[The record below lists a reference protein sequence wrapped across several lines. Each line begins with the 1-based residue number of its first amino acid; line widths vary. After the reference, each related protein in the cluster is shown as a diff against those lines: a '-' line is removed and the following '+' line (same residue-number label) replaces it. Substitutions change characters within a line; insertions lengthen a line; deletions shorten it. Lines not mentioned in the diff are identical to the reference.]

1 MTPVAQSDIDVESR
15 TSGQESPLRRQFSEP
30 LHAPSISTP
39 TLHSRAPVAPQEKCP
54 DCGEFFETSDE
65 GNGIKEHIATV
76 HPQIARAS
84 EVQDDAADEE
94 MAEANEHVDN
104 EPVDEDDDD
113 DGQQQENDEEG
124 DVADGDEA
132 IDGDDVMAEDLNK
145 PSEEAG
151 ADADG
156 DDHGP
161 VPDIP
166 TTTGSEVDF
175 GTDYNA
181 PRGRQEFLS
190 AEMRLYNR
198 WDIHDAR
205 SFSQTYDDATVELNQ
220 DWEYAFKQAKV
231 SKKRDSVE
239 FPERPDPYKKAR
251 VERGKFLQLT
261 PVEEFLVDLRD
272 PETRS
277 PEELY
282 AITANVARVLATWQD
297 EYFAVDRL
305 YKLSTGQYEKL
316 APDPRKKVEDP
327 DVTAAKKEAMLYQY
341 KYDASKHKKGL
352 DQDPWIQGGF
362 RPTPTQ
368 ARKAMKTAKI
378 EPGTTPNIDG
388 WRTLHKFG
396 VEYVPKYQD
405 PPPEDVPSKAT
416 RTRKAQEME
425 AAAAADEAARQ
436 AAAEEE
442 EEQQQRLATKRQT
455 RGGRIVLDGLDDQ
468 EPDPSTSASTRGAGR
483 GRGQRGQGRGRG
495 RGRGVMSSSSGAHSE
510 TPTPGDSQ
518 APTRGRGRGTGVIR
532 GTRGGN
538 TRGGRGGKGRAPTTP
553 IGTPQQGSPAAT
565 PAPSSRPTSLA
576 PGPSHLAPIEP
587 MPNGGFVTMQPS
599 KPHSAPGQP
608 EQLDPAEL
616 ERRERARAEK
626 IANSKNPRRTEAM
639 LNHWARFNQAGRI
652 RQPKRSK
659 DEIEAARAE
668 AAAKKATQPPKI
680 GGRKKKSPPVP
691 GVNPPMANPGIAPAP
706 APPAPGPAPGHS
718 PGHPHPAPAPGP
730 GPAPTAAPAPLPA
743 PAPPPLLSHPTNA
756 HPPPPA
762 SAPSFPLSAPAG
774 HPLGP
779 GGPLAP
785 HPPRYTTPYSP
796 FGHIDPRGIAHF
808 PSGPF
813 QPPPPQPQYQ
823 TPYPPDTFFIPFGN
837 GPGAGLPPPG
847 HGHARRPA

>member
-1 MTPVAQSDIDVESR
+1 MAPVAQSDIDAESR
-15 TSGQESPLRRQFSEP
+15 TSGQDSPLRRQFSEP
-30 LHAPSISTP
+30 LHAPSTSTP
-39 TLHSRAPVAPQEKCP
+39 TAQSPAPVASKDKCP
-54 DCGEFFETSDE
+54 DCSEFFETSNE
-65 GNGIKEHIATV
+65 GNGLKEHIATV
-76 HPQIARAS
+76 HPQIARTS
-84 EVQDDAADEE
+84 EAHDDTADEE
-94 MAEANEHVDN
+94 MADADENVA
-104 EPVDEDDDD
+104 EPVDEDDDE
-113 DGQQQENDEEG
+113 QQQDFDE
-124 DVADGDEA
+124 DDDAHGDEA
-132 IDGDDVMAEDLNK
+132 IEVDDAMVEDLNE

-151 ADADG
+151 GDVDG

-161 VPDIP
+161 VPEIA
-166 TTTGSEVDF
+166 TATGSEVDF
-175 GTDYNA
+175 GAEENI
-181 PRGRQEFLS
+181 PRGQQEFLS
-190 AEMRLYNR
+190 AEMRLLNR
-198 WDIHDAR
+198 WDINDAR
-205 SFSQTYDDATVELNQ
+205 SFSRNYDDNTTELEQ
-220 DWEYAFKQAKV
+220 DWDYAFKEAKP
-231 SKKRDSVE
+231 SKKRNSLQL
-239 FPERPDPYKKAR
+239 PERPDPYKKAQ
-251 VERGKFLQLT
+251 VDRGKFLELT
-261 PVEEFLVDLRD
+261 PIEEFLVDLRD

-297 EYFAVDRL
+297 EYFAVDQL

-327 DVTAAKKEAMLYQY
+327 VVTAAKKEATLYQY

-368 ARKAMKTAKI
+368 ARKAMKTAKF

-388 WRTLHKFG
+388 WRTLRKFST
-396 VEYVPKYQD
+396 EYVPKYQD
-405 PPPEDVPSKAT
+405 PPPEDIPSKAT

-442 EEQQQRLATKRQT
+442 EEQLQLATKRQT
-455 RGGRIVLDGLDDQ
+455 RRGRAAMDDQ
-468 EPDPSTSASTRGAGR
+468 EYSTPTSTRGAGR

-495 RGRGVMSSSSGAHSE
+495 RGRGGVSTVSGASSE
-510 TPTPGDSQ
+510 TPTPDGQ
-518 APTRGRGRGTGVIR
+518 APTRGRGR
-532 GTRGGN
+532 
-538 TRGGRGGKGRAPTTP
+538 GKGRAPTTP
-553 IGTPQQGSPAAT
+553 IGTPQQGSPTAT
-565 PAPSSRPTSLA
+565 PVPYSRPTSVA
-576 PGPSHLAPIEP
+576 PGPSQPAFIEP
-587 MPNGGFVTMQPS
+587 MPNGGFVTMQP
-599 KPHSAPGQP
+599 PHPFTTP
-608 EQLDPAEL
+608 ELPDELDPAEM
-616 ERRERARAEK
+616 ERRDRARAEK

-659 DEIEAARAE
+659 DEIEADRVASAV
-668 AAAKKATQPPKI
+668 KKADQPPKI

-691 GVNPPMANPGIAPAP
+691 GVNPPMTNPGIAPAP
-706 APPAPGPAPGHS
+706 APLPPPGPAP
-718 PGHPHPAPAPGP
+718 
-730 GPAPTAAPAPLPA
+730 
-743 PAPPPLLSHPTNA
+743 
-756 HPPPPA
+756 
-762 SAPSFPLSAPAG
+762 APAG

-823 TPYPPDTFFIPFGN
+823 TPYPPDRFFIPFGN

>member
-1 MTPVAQSDIDVESR
+1 MAPVAQSDIDAESR
-15 TSGQESPLRRQFSEP
+15 TSGQDSPLRRQFSEP
-30 LHAPSISTP
+30 LHAPSTSTP
-39 TLHSRAPVAPQEKCP
+39 TAQSPAPVASKNKCP
-54 DCGEFFETSDE
+54 DCGEFFEILNE
-65 GNGIKEHIATV
+65 GNGLKEHIATV
-76 HPQIARAS
+76 HPQIARTS
-84 EVQDDAADEE
+84 EAHDDADEE
-94 MAEANEHVDN
+94 MAGADENVDD
-104 EPVDEDDDD
+104 EPIDEDDDEQLQDLDED
-113 DGQQQENDEEG
+113 D
-124 DVADGDEA
+124 DVANGDEA
-132 IDGDDVMAEDLNK
+132 IEADDAMVEDLNE
-145 PSEEAG
+145 PSEETG
-151 ADADG
+151 GDVDV

-161 VPDIP
+161 LPEV
-166 TTTGSEVDF
+166 TTATGSEAEF
-175 GTDYNA
+175 GAEENI
-181 PRGRQEFLS
+181 PRGQHEFLS
-190 AEMRLYNR
+190 AEMRLLNR
-198 WDIHDAR
+198 WDINDAR
-205 SFSQTYDDATVELNQ
+205 SFSRNYDSTTAELEQ
-220 DWEYAFKQAKV
+220 DWEYVFKETKA
-231 SKKRDSVE
+231 SKKRNSLQL
-239 FPERPDPYKKAR
+239 PERPDPYKKAR
-251 VERGKFLQLT
+251 VDRGKFLELT
-261 PVEEFLVDLRD
+261 PIEEFLVDLRD

-327 DVTAAKKEAMLYQY
+327 VVTAAKKEATLYQY

-368 ARKAMKTAKI
+368 ARKAMKTAKF

-388 WRTLHKFG
+388 WRTLRKFG
-396 VEYVPKYQD
+396 TEYVPKYQD
-405 PPPEDVPSKAT
+405 PPPEDIPSKAT

-442 EEQQQRLATKRQT
+442 EEQLQLATKRQT
-455 RGGRIVLDGLDDQ
+455 RGGRAAMDDQ
-468 EPDPSTSASTRGAGR
+468 EYSTPTSTRGAGR

-495 RGRGVMSSSSGAHSE
+495 RGRGGVSAVSGASSE
-510 TPTPGDSQ
+510 TPTPDGQ
-518 APTRGRGRGTGVIR
+518 APTRGRGRGTGVMR
-532 GTRGGN
+532 GTRGSN
-538 TRGGRGGKGRAPTTP
+538 TRGGRGKGRAPTTP
-553 IGTPQQGSPAAT
+553 IGTPQHGSPIAT

-576 PGPSHLAPIEP
+576 PGPSQLAFIEP
-587 MPNGGFVTMQPS
+587 MPNGGFVTMQP
-599 KPHSAPGQP
+599 PHPFTTP
-608 EQLDPAEL
+608 ELPDELDPAEM
-616 ERRERARAEK
+616 ERRDRARAEK

-659 DEIEAARAE
+659 DEIEADRVASAV
-668 AAAKKATQPPKI
+668 KKADQPPKI

-691 GVNPPMANPGIAPAP
+691 GVNPPMAKPGIAPAP
-706 APPAPGPAPGHS
+706 APLPPPGPASGPTPVHALPGPP
-718 PGHPHPAPAPGP
+718 PGPPPGP
-730 GPAPTAAPAPLPA
+730 GPAPTAAPPPLPA
-743 PAPPPLLSHPTNA
+743 PTPSQAPPPPPSHAHPQA
-756 HPPPPA
+756 HPPPPPA
-762 SAPSFPLSAPAG
+762 SNPGFPLPAPAG

-823 TPYPPDTFFIPFGN
+823 TPYPPDRFFIPFGN
-837 GPGAGLPPPG
+837 GPGAGVPPPN